1 MEVATCAPA
10 PSPNLFARALG
21 PTAFEGL
28 AVDVSMEPLPRRAPA
43 SPDRVAR
50 VSHDVSPANKAKK
63 PNSEGPSP
71 KRRRPNLVVD
81 VALANREAL
90 RRKSVETV
98 AQAYACEAGLEVDVE
113 RANAVAAQASKDACI
128 VAASLLKSARQMRSK
143 SEAEACARRAAKLL
157 EEVPSPPRL
166 QADAETALGELLA
179 TSGRFNEAKVRYTT
193 ALALR
198 EACARDLGSDEARLA
213 VATALTNLATTL
225 HAVGDDKAVSL
236 LRRSCAIKFEV
247 LGGDD
252 PRVAKALLRLAT
264 AVASDGPVAVFSK
277 KRSPKSKR
285 PVAVA
290 EARKLR
296 ERAVAILS
304 NKLGADHADVR
315 KARAKLAST

>member
-1 MEVATCAPA
+1 MMKVSKTAAE

-21 PTAFEGL
+21 PTALEGL
-28 AVDVSMEPLPRRAPA
+28 AVDVSMEPLPRRAPS

-50 VSHDVSPANKAKK
+50 VSHDVSPAHRAKK
-63 PNSEGPSP
+63 ANPN

-98 AQAYACEAGLEVDVE
+98 AQAYACEQGLEVDVE
-113 RANAVAAQASKDACI
+113 KANALAAQASKDACI
-128 VAASLLKSARQMRSK
+128 VAASLLKSARQMRHK
-143 SEAEACARRAAKLL
+143 GEAEACARRAAKLL

-179 TSGRFNEAKVRYTT
+179 TSGRFAEATVRYTT

-264 AVASDGPVAVFSK
+264 AVASDGPVAAFSK

-296 ERAVAILS
+296 ERAVAILTQR
-304 NKLGADHADVR
+304 LGADHADVR

>member
-1 MEVATCAPA
+1 MMKVSNTAAE
-10 PSPNLFARALG
+10 PSPHLFARALG

-81 VALANREAL
+81 VELANREAL

-113 RANAVAAQASKDACI
+113 QANAAAAQASKDACI

-236 LRRSCAIKFEV
+236 LRRSCAVKFEV

-315 KARAKLAST
+315 KARAKLAS

>member
-1 MEVATCAPA
+1 MEVAKCAPA
-10 PSPNLFARALG
+10 PSPSLFARAL
-21 PTAFEGL
+21 TTKTFEGL

-50 VSHDVSPANKAKK
+50 VSHDVSPANKPKK
-63 PNSEGPSP
+63 ANAEPSP

-81 VALANREAL
+81 VELANREAL

-98 AQAYACEAGLEVDVE
+98 AQAYACEAGLEVDVD
-113 RANAVAAQASKDACI
+113 RANAAAAQASKDACI

-179 TSGRFNEAKVRYTT
+179 TSGRFAEATVRYTT

-213 VATALTNLATTL
+213 VATT
-225 HAVGDDKAVSL
+225 
-236 LRRSCAIKFEV
+236 
-247 LGGDD
+247 
-252 PRVAKALLRLAT
+252 
-264 AVASDGPVAVFSK
+264 
-277 KRSPKSKR
+277 R
-285 PVAVA
+285 P
-290 EARKLR
+290 
-296 ERAVAILS
+296 S
-304 NKLGADHADVR
+304 NF
-315 KARAKLAST
+315 

>member
-1 MEVATCAPA
+1 M
-10 PSPNLFARALG
+10 G
-21 PTAFEGL
+21 
-28 AVDVSMEPLPRRAPA
+28 
-43 SPDRVAR
+43 
-50 VSHDVSPANKAKK
+50 
-63 PNSEGPSP
+63 
-71 KRRRPNLVVD
+71 
-81 VALANREAL
+81 
-90 RRKSVETV
+90 
-98 AQAYACEAGLEVDVE
+98 
-113 RANAVAAQASKDACI
+113 
-128 VAASLLKSARQMRSK
+128 
-143 SEAEACARRAAKLL
+143 EACARRAAKLL

-179 TSGRFNEAKVRYTT
+179 TSGRFNEATVRYTT

-225 HAVGDDKAVSL
+225 HAVGDDEAVQL

-264 AVASDGPVAVFSK
+264 AVASD
-277 KRSPKSKR
+277 R

-296 ERAVAILS
+296 ERAVAILTTT
-304 NKLGADHADVR
+304 LGADHADVK
-315 KARAKLAST
+315 KARAKLASTCSSLRRGTRRRV